1 MASARLQPPSSHP
14 GARLAALLL
23 VSALSLTACSASG
36 VQARSAAAPAGR
48 QTPGPAP
55 TPAPAVPTPGSQQ
68 TTAAGPAL
76 LPAIISNGPRARRA
90 VALTFDA
97 DLTAFMQ
104 SELDTGVVRSFD
116 NRSVIDELTRMQV
129 PATFFLTGLWMLRYP
144 DETRRLA
151 ANPQFELGAHS
162 YGHRGFTPR
171 CFGLGQLAPSSMLA
185 DVRATDQVLRRF
197 APGASNL
204 FRFPGGCYDRT
215 ALRAIAPQGLQV
227 VQYDVAGGDAFARS
241 VAGIVRTTLTGV
253 RPGSIVVLHVNGGN
267 TAPLTALA
275 LPAIITGL
283 RQRGYTL
290 TTVSGLFAPLSTPG
304 RGPAASPV
312 GTVTG

>member
-1 MASARLQPPSSHP
+1 MARARLQPPVGSRR
-14 GARLAALLL
+14 ARLISLLL
-23 VSALSLTACSASG
+23 VAALALTACSARG
-36 VQARSAAAPAGR
+36 GQVGQAGGP
-48 QTPGPAP
+48 TPGPASTSP
-55 TPAPAVPTPGSQQ
+55 PAVAAAGTVP
-68 TTAAGPAL
+68 TTAASPAV
-76 LPAIISNGPRARRA
+76 LPAIIFNGPRTRRA

-104 SELDTGVVRSFD
+104 RELDTGVVRSFD
-116 NRSVIDELTRMQV
+116 NSAVIDELIKRQV

-151 ANPQFELGAHS
+151 ATPLFELGAHS

-171 CFGLGQLAPSSMLA
+171 CFGLGRVPPSSMLA
-185 DVRATDQVLRRF
+185 DVRATDRILRRF
-197 APGASNL
+197 APAASNL
-204 FRFPGGCYDRT
+204 FRFPGGCYDQT
-215 ALRAIAPQGLQV
+215 ALRAIAPQGLKV
-227 VQYDVAGGDAFARS
+227 VQYDVPGGDAFTRS
-241 VAGIVRTTLTGV
+241 VASIVRTTLTGV

-290 TTVSGLFAPLSTPG
+290 TTVSGLFAS
-304 RGPAASPV
+304 
-312 GTVTG
+312 